1 MTGFGP
7 IRMKRFAAIGTMAA
21 FFFLGATV
29 GTFAQEEHHD
39 EAAKPAEHQE
49 AAKPPQE
56 ERKAEPAKQ
65 EAAKPEKQEEAKP
78 PARQEQP
85 KPAAKQ
91 QQVKKQQQEQA
102 KTKQTEEKTQTR
114 ETTTRT
120 QETNS
125 RWAKSGT
132 KDRQGHVYD
141 ESHFGPSHAVHFEAN
156 GGRYYNGRREYS
168 YGGYWFFASNYPPWF
183 YQQNVYFVLGADGVW
198 YAVAVNDPSLTFAVE
213 IG

>member
-1 MTGFGP
+1 MNMRRFG
-7 IRMKRFAAIGTMAA
+7 AIGTMAA

-39 EAAKPAEHQE
+39 EAKPAEHQE
-49 AAKPPQE
+49 AAKP
-56 ERKAEPAKQ
+56 AEHE
-65 EAAKPEKQEEAKP
+65 EAAKPPRQEEAKRPEEGKPVDRQQEAKP
-78 PARQEQP
+78 PAREEQP

-91 QQVKKQQQEQA
+91 EEAKRQQQEQT
-102 KTKQTEEKTQTR
+102 KTRQTEEKTQTR

-120 QETNS
+120 QESNS
-125 RWAKSGT
+125 HWAKSGT

-141 ESHFGPSHAVHFEAN
+141 ERRFGPSHATRFEAN
-156 GGRYYNGRREYS
+156 GGRFYNGRREYS
-168 YGGYWFFASNYPPWF
+168 YGGYWFYANNYPPWF

-198 YAVAVNDPSLTFAVE
+198 YAVSNSDPSLTFAVE

>member
-1 MTGFGP
+1 MTRFGANY
-7 IRMKRFAAIGTMAA
+7 MKRFGAIGTMAA

-39 EAAKPAEHQE
+39 EAAKPAEHEE
-49 AAKPPQE
+49 AAKPP
-56 ERKAEPAKQ
+56 R
-65 EAAKPEKQEEAKP
+65 QEEAKP
-78 PARQEQP
+78 PRQEEAKRP
-85 KPAAKQ
+85 EEGKP
-91 QQVKKQQQEQA
+91 VDRQQEA
-102 KTKQTEEKTQTR
+102 KPPVKQEKQVQEKTVER
-114 ETTTRT
+114 KETTTRT

-141 ESHFGPSHAVHFEAN
+141 EGRFGPSHATRFEVNA
-156 GGRYYNGRREYS
+156 GRMYNGRREYS

-183 YQQNVYFVLGADGVW
+183 YQQDVYFVLGADGIW

>member
-1 MTGFGP
+1 
-7 IRMKRFAAIGTMAA
+7 MKRFGAISAMAA

-29 GTFAQEEHHD
+29 GTFAQEEHHED
-39 EAAKPAEHQE
+39 AAKPAEHEE
-49 AAKPPQE
+49 AAKPPQQ
-56 ERKAEPAKQ
+56 ERQAEPAKH
-65 EAAKPEKQEEAKP
+65 EESKPEKQEEAKP

-85 KPAAKQ
+85 KPTAKQ
-91 QQVKKQQQEQA
+91 QEDVKKQQQVR
-102 KTKQTEEKTQTR
+102 TQTEEKTQTR
-114 ETTTRT
+114 ETSRT

-141 ESHFGPSHAVHFEAN
+141 EGRFGPSHATHFEAN
-156 GGRYYNGRREYS
+156 GGRYVSGRREYS
-168 YGGYWFFASNYPPWF
+168 YGGYWFYANNYPPWF
-183 YQQNVYFVLGADGVW
+183 YQQSVYFVLGADGIW